1 MTRDQRAR
9 HLLVWCLLTPAVI
22 ALLVLA
28 AFARQHAQHNL
39 ATPPPPAA
47 TGAHS

>member
-22 ALLVLA
+22 ALLVFA
-28 AFARQHAQHNL
+28 ALARQHAQRSL
-39 ATPPPPAA
+39 AAPLPLTS
-47 TGAHS
+47 TGAHP